1 MAGESTLAR
10 RMARVLIVGCGC
22 RGQALA
28 RSLTAEGHAV
38 RGTTRDR
45 ARLGAIESAGA
56 EAVLGDPD
64 RIGTLL
70 YAFDGVTIV
79 CWLMGDVPDD
89 ALHGTRLEM
98 LFAKLVDTTVRGV
111 VCEAAG
117 RAGEERL
124 EGGRAIAEKA
134 RETWEIPL
142 AFVEAEPALHDDW
155 LAAARAAVD
164 GLLALRSRQEY
175 RESR

>member
-1 MAGESTLAR
+1 
-10 RMARVLIVGCGC
+10 MARVLIVGCGC

-28 RSLTAEGHAV
+28 RSLVAEGHAV
-38 RGTTRDR
+38 RGTTRDPV
-45 ARLGAIESAGA
+45 RLAAIEAAGA

-79 CWLMGDVPDD
+79 CWLMGDWADD

-98 LFAKLVDTTVRGV
+98 LFAKLVDTTVRGM

-124 EGGRAIAEKA
+124 GRARAIAGKA

-142 AFVEAEPALHDDW
+142 AFVEAEPAAHDDW
-155 LAAARAAVD
+155 LAGARGAVD
-164 GLLALRSRQEY
+164 RLLALRSRKEY
-175 RESR
+175 GETR

>member
-38 RGTTRDR
+38 RGTTRDPD
-45 ARLGAIESAGA
+45 RLAAIEATGA

-79 CWLMGDVPDD
+79 CWLMGDVADT
-89 ALHGTRLEM
+89 ALHTTRLEM
-98 LFAKLVDTTVRGV
+98 LF
-111 VCEAAG
+111 
-117 RAGEERL
+117 
-124 EGGRAIAEKA
+124 
-134 RETWEIPL
+134 
-142 AFVEAEPALHDDW
+142 
-155 LAAARAAVD
+155 
-164 GLLALRSRQEY
+164 
-175 RESR
+175 

>member
-1 MAGESTLAR
+1 
-10 RMARVLIVGCGC
+10 MARILIVGCGC

-28 RSLTAEGHAV
+28 RSLRADGHAV

-45 ARLGAIESAGA
+45 ERFAAIEAAGA

-70 YAFDGVTIV
+70 YSFDGVTVV
-79 CWLMGDVPDD
+79 CWLMGDVADD
-89 ALHGTRLEM
+89 ALHSTRLEM

-111 VCEAAG
+111 VCEVAGAAG
-117 RAGEERL
+117 ETRF

-134 RETWEIPL
+134 RDTWEIPL
-142 AFVEAEPALHDDW
+142 ALVDVAPSEHDAW

-164 GLLALRSRQEY
+164 GLLALDSRRDY
-175 RESR
+175 RQTG